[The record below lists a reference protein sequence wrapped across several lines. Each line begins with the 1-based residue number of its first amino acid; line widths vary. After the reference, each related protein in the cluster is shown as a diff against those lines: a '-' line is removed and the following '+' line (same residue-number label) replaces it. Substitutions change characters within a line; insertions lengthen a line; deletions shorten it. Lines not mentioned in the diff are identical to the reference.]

1 MVCSDCV
8 FNVGEFLRHVRK
20 HAVAKE
26 LVLCPFKQCA
36 FQSSVAS
43 SVSAHLSRKH
53 RTAGIDDLRSEII
66 ADCSAGGT
74 GVELDVED
82 RVINDNTLDEDEANT
97 ASSWSAGEPDLPDSV
112 LTEREF
118 LRLFVKMNTLLHV
131 PRYAVQEII
140 SGLSHIN
147 KLSKGGEFNMF

>member
-1 MVCSDCV
+1 MC
-8 FNVGEFLRHVRK
+8 
-20 HAVAKE
+20 
-26 LVLCPFKQCA
+26 
-36 FQSSVAS
+36 
-43 SVSAHLSRKH
+43 
-53 RTAGIDDLRSEII
+53 SEII
-66 ADCSAGGT
+66 ADCSNGGT

-147 KLSKGGEFNMF
+147 KLSKGGEFNMFWFHFYSWFQTLNLDFSEFCHGIQQSGYLDSTASLERYL

>member
-1 MVCSDCV
+1 
-8 FNVGEFLRHVRK
+8 
-20 HAVAKE
+20 
-26 LVLCPFKQCA
+26 LCPFKQYA

-82 RVINDNTLDEDEANT
+82 RVIDDNTVDEDEANT
-97 ASSWSAGEPDLPDSV
+97 ASSWSAGEPELPDSV
-112 LTEREF
+112 LTEREL
-118 LRLFVKMNTLLHV
+118 LRLFVKMNTVLHV
-131 PRYAVQEII
+131 PRYAVQE
-140 SGLSHIN
+140 
-147 KLSKGGEFNMF
+147 LSKVVLSQGLRMYVQSTTLLTHCQAPYGSFR